1 MSFHFSPKIVTDG
14 LVLYL
19 DGANPKS
26 YVSGSTIWNDIS
38 KNSNNGV
45 LINNPTFNTS
55 NNGTIVFDGTNDY
68 GTIPYNTDFDLSNTD
83 YTLEGWF
90 NLNTFSFQPFGEHL
104 ISKDTFGA
112 TFDWSLAVINST
124 TLTLYSNGTSTN
136 VTATVPTMSTGQ
148 WYHYVI
154 TSISGVIRI
163 YLNSILYQTQ
173 SMVTSNSSQV
183 FVTIGCRSWNNPG
196 GYMNGKIPV
205 LRIYRK
211 GLVGGEV
218 LQNYNSL
225 KNRFN

>member
-1 MSFHFSPKIVTDG
+1 MSFHFSPKIVTDE
-14 LVLYL
+14 LVLCL
-19 DGANPKS
+19 DSANTKS
-26 YVSGSTIWNDIS
+26 YISGSTIWNDIS
-38 KNSNNGV
+38 KNSNNGL
-45 LINNPTFNTS
+45 LINGPTFNTS
-55 NNGTIVFDGTNDY
+55 NNGVIIFDGTNDY
-68 GTIPYNTDFDLSNTD
+68 GTIPYNSDFNLSNTD

-90 NLNTFSFQPFGEHL
+90 NLNTFQTLGQHL

-112 TFDWSLAVINST
+112 NFDWSLYVVNST
-124 TLTLYSNGTSTN
+124 TLRLFSNGTSTN

-148 WYHYVI
+148 WYHFVV

-173 SMVTSNSSQV
+173 SMSTSNLSQV
-183 FVTIGCRSWNNPG
+183 YITIGCVGWNNPSFFI
-196 GYMNGKIPV
+196 NGKIPV

-225 KNRFN
+225 KGRFGL